1 MAVLL
6 NFTFGSLCGGGNH
19 VPVTAALTGD
29 IVYNKTF
36 RVRRDELLVQPTS
49 DDTQATVEVL
59 LRLLI
64 RQLAV
69 KTNANIKAKVE
80 ATTINLTVSP

>member
-1 MAVLL
+1 M
-6 NFTFGSLCGGGNH
+6 
-19 VPVTAALTGD
+19 PVTANLTGD

-36 RVRRDELLVQPTS
+36 RVRRDELLQPPTS

>member
-1 MAVLL
+1 VAVFL

-29 IVYNKTF
+29 IVRSKTVM
-36 RVRRDELLVQPTS
+36 VRRDTLLLHP
-49 DDTQATVEVL
+49 DDDETQATVEVL
-59 LRLLI
+59 LRILI
-64 RQLAV
+64 RQIAV